1 MSNKPGLNVL
11 SVIGARNVALEDR
24 AKHDYYATE
33 PKAAT
38 LLMEVEKFSPLVWEC
53 ACGEGHL
60 AKVFSDAG
68 YHVYASDLINR
79 GYGYQQDFLQA
90 VAPPLPGFDIIT
102 NPPYTLAQ
110 EFVTHALEIVDP
122 GRKVAMFLK
131 IQFLEGKARRELFE
145 KYPPRVVYVSSSR
158 LRCAM
163 NGDFEKVA
171 SSAICY
177 AWYVWE
183 KGYTGETVL
192 RWIN

>member
-90 VAPPLPGFDIIT
+90 VAPP
-102 NPPYTLAQ
+102 
-110 EFVTHALEIVDP
+110 
-122 GRKVAMFLK
+122 
-131 IQFLEGKARRELFE
+131 
-145 KYPPRVVYVSSSR
+145 PR
-158 LRCAM
+158 L
-163 NGDFEKVA
+163 
-171 SSAICY
+171 
-177 AWYVWE
+177 
-183 KGYTGETVL
+183 
-192 RWIN
+192 